1 MRFRPG
7 LVIIIGFLIFVLA
20 GAVLLTLPISSS
32 SGTATN
38 FLDSL
43 FTANSAACVTGLVTL
58 DTGTHFSLPGL
69 LVILVLIQLGGLGYM
84 TLATFIVLVFRQKL
98 FIPEK
103 LSFEETLNLYSPHDV
118 FLVMR
123 RMLGL
128 VLIVETIGALILFLR
143 WLPELGL
150 GTALLYGI
158 FHSISAFN
166 NAGFVLTPHFA
177 SLRPYATD
185 WTINLTITTL
195 SLIGGIG
202 FLLLADVLKGKRL
215 TLHSKVTLFAT
226 AILIVGGTLCFFA
239 LERHN
244 PGTIGTFPLPNKIL
258 ASYVQTMTPR
268 TGGFSTVDT
277 AKLFPATALFTMF
290 LMFIGAGSGGTGGGL
305 KVSTLAVIGATIWAT
320 LRGFRNTIIYNRR
333 VPVEIVRR
341 AIVVTFLAMA
351 TVAVAFFVLC
361 EVEKAP
367 VMALAF
373 ETFSAFSNVGLTMGL
388 TPLLSS
394 AGKITLIVVMFVG
407 RVGVLTLLLALMMD
421 QKEPRIEPPKE
432 GISIG

>member
-7 LVIIIGFLIFVLA
+7 LVIILGFLVFILA
-20 GAVLLTLPISSS
+20 GAGLLTLPLCSS
-32 SGTATN
+32 SGTGTN
-38 FLDSL
+38 FLDAF
-43 FTANSAACVTGLVTL
+43 FTANSAVTVTGLTTL
-58 DTGTHFSLPGL
+58 DIGSHFSLLGL

-118 FLVMR
+118 LTVMR
-123 RMLGL
+123 RLLGL
-128 VLIVETIGALILFLR
+128 VIMVEAVGALILFLR
-143 WLPELGL
+143 WLPELGP
-150 GTALLYGI
+150 GPALLYGL

-177 SLRPYATD
+177 SLRPYAAD

-195 SLIGGIG
+195 SLIGGLG
-202 FLLLADVLKGKRL
+202 FLLIADVWKGRRL
-215 TLHSKVTLFAT
+215 TLHTKVTLFVT
-226 AILIVGGTLCFFA
+226 ALLIAFGTLCFFA

-244 PGTIGTFPLPNKIL
+244 PGTIGAFTLPNKIL
-258 ASYVQTMTPR
+258 ASYVQAVTPR
-268 TGGFSTVDT
+268 TAGFSTVDT
-277 AKLFPATALFTMF
+277 SKLFPATALLTML
-290 LMFIGAGSGGTGGGL
+290 LMFIGAGAGGTGGGL

-341 AIVVTFLAMA
+341 AIVITFLSML
-351 TVAVAFFVLC
+351 AVGAAFFVLC
-361 EVEKAP
+361 QVEKAP

-373 ETFSAFSNVGLTMGL
+373 ETFSAFSSVGLTMGL
-388 TPLLSS
+388 TPFLSS
-394 AGKITLIVVMFVG
+394 AGKITLIVVMFIG
-407 RVGVLTLLLALMMD
+407 RVGLLTLLLALMMD

-432 GISIG
+432 GIAIG

>member
-1 MRFRPG
+1 MRLRPG
-7 LVIIIGFLIFVLA
+7 LIIIIGFLIFVLA
-20 GAVLLTLPISSS
+20 GAVLLALPISSS
-32 SGTATN
+32 SGSATN
-38 FLDSL
+38 FLDAC
-43 FTANSAACVTGLVTL
+43 FTACSASCVTGLATL
-58 DTGTHFSLPGL
+58 DTGSHFSLAGL
-69 LVILVLIQLGGLGYM
+69 IVILIMIQLGGLGYM
-84 TLATFIVLVFRQKL
+84 TLSTFIVLVFRQKL

-118 FLVMR
+118 LLVMR

-128 VLIVETIGALILFLR
+128 VLIAEGAGALVLFLR
-143 WLPELGL
+143 WLPELGPR
-150 GTALLYGI
+150 TALLYGL

-177 SLRPYATD
+177 SLRPYAAD

-195 SLIGGIG
+195 SLIGGLG
-202 FLLLADVLKGKRL
+202 FLLIADVLKGKRL
-215 TLHSKVTLFAT
+215 TLHSKVTLFVT

-258 ASYVQTMTPR
+258 ASYVQTVTPR
-268 TGGFSTVDT
+268 TAGFSTIDT
-277 AKLFPATALFTMF
+277 SKLFPATALFTML
-290 LMFIGAGSGGTGGGL
+290 LMFIGAGAGGTGGGL

-341 AIVVTFLAMA
+341 AVVITFLSMA
-351 TVAVAFFVLC
+351 AVAVAFFVLC

-388 TPLLSS
+388 TPYLSS

-407 RVGVLTLLLALMMD
+407 RVGALTLLLALMMD

>member
-1 MRFRPG
+1 MRLRPG
-7 LVIIIGFLIFVLA
+7 LVIILGFLIFILA
-20 GAVLLTLPISSS
+20 GAVLLALPISSAD
-32 SGTATN
+32 GTATN
-38 FLDSL
+38 FLDAC

-58 DTGTHFSLPGL
+58 DTGSHFSLAGL
-69 LVILVLIQLGGLGYM
+69 IVILIMIQLGGLGYM
-84 TLATFIVLVFRQKL
+84 TLSTFIVLVFRQKL

-118 FLVMR
+118 LLVMR
-123 RMLGL
+123 RMLNL
-128 VLIVETIGALILFLR
+128 VVIVEAAGALVLFLR
-143 WLPELGL
+143 WLPELGP

-166 NAGFVLTPHFA
+166 NAGFVLVPHFA
-177 SLRPYATD
+177 SLRPYAAD

-195 SLIGGIG
+195 SLIGGLG
-202 FLLLADVLKGKRL
+202 FLLIADVLKGKRL
-215 TLHSKVTLFAT
+215 TLHSRVTLLAT
-226 AILIVGGTLCFFA
+226 AILVTLGALCFFA

-244 PGTIGTFPLPNKIL
+244 PGTIGTLPLPSKIL
-258 ASYVQTMTPR
+258 ASYVQAVTPR
-268 TGGFSTVDT
+268 TAGFSTVDT
-277 AKLFPATALFTMF
+277 SKLFPATALFTML
-290 LMFIGAGSGGTGGGL
+290 LMFIGAGAGGTGGGL
-305 KVSTLAVIGATIWAT
+305 KVSTLAVIGATVWAT

-341 AIVVTFLAMA
+341 AVVITFLALA
-351 TVAVAFFVLC
+351 AVAVAFFVLS

-373 ETFSAFSNVGLTMGL
+373 ETFSAFSNVGLTWGL

-394 AGKITLIVVMFVG
+394 TGKITLIVVMFVG
-407 RVGVLTLLLALMMD
+407 RVGALILLLALMMD
-421 QKEPRIEPPKE
+421 QKEPRLEPPKE

>member
-1 MRFRPG
+1 MRLRPG
-7 LVIIIGFLIFVLA
+7 LIIILGFLIFILA

-38 FLDSL
+38 WLDAC
-43 FTANSAACVTGLVTL
+43 FTASSAACVTGLVTL
-58 DTGTHFSLPGL
+58 DTGTHFSLAGL
-69 LVILVLIQLGGLGYM
+69 IVILIMIQLGGLGYM

-118 FLVMR
+118 LLVMR

-128 VLIVETIGALILFLR
+128 VLIAEGAGALVLFLR
-143 WLPELGL
+143 WLPELGA

-177 SLRPYATD
+177 SLRPYAAD

-195 SLIGGIG
+195 SLIGGLG
-202 FLLLADVLKGKRL
+202 FLLIADVLKGKRL
-215 TLHSKVTLFAT
+215 TLHTKVTLFVT
-226 AILIVGGTLCFFA
+226 ALLIVGGTLCFFA

-258 ASYVQTMTPR
+258 ASYVQTVTPR
-268 TGGFSTVDT
+268 TAGFSTIDT
-277 AKLFPATALFTMF
+277 SKLFPATALFTML
-290 LMFIGAGSGGTGGGL
+290 LMFIGAGAGGTGGGL
-305 KVSTLAVIGATIWAT
+305 KVSTLAVIGATVWAT

-341 AIVVTFLAMA
+341 AIVITFLAMA
-351 TVAVAFFVLC
+351 AVAASFFVLC

-373 ETFSAFSNVGLTMGL
+373 ETFSAFSNVGLTLGL